1 MSISHLRCENRTC
14 EVQAA
19 DAFSKRS
26 CDFKTHLR
34 LQNAS
39 ATSTSQVRFSYRRCD
54 FKTQMQRSCCVW
66 KMTGCDSSN
75 QTGNSLRGF
84 IRNIINLMVYVFLF
98 LCFPPIYIH
107 IPIYMCIFNPS
118 IPSSTE
124 KVFVIVHVVIRSGYV
139 LCILFFLSCT
149 IIFCRFHIC

>member
-107 IPIYMCIFNPS
+107 IPIYIYVYLIHPFP
-118 IPSSTE
+118 
-124 KVFVIVHVVIRSGYV
+124 VVPKRY
-139 LCILFFLSCT
+139 LLLSRGGHSV
-149 IIFCRFHIC
+149 RFHTGVCSSGVRTLTLF